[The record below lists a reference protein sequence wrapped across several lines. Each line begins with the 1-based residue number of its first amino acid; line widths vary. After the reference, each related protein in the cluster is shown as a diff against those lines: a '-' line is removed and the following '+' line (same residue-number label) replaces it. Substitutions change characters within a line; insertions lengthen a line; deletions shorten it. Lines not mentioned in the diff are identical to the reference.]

1 MLDDEWPNDAA
12 SEAAMGSRP
21 RIADSLGMRP
31 CLVGQCPG
39 SESPLREWMPSR
51 YVPEDRPLIGLRRGV
66 IGLHYGLKLRWIRF
80 DSVPVLEWIVITGSL
95 DWAKG

>member
-1 MLDDEWPNDAA
+1 M
-12 SEAAMGSRP
+12 
-21 RIADSLGMRP
+21 
-31 CLVGQCPG
+31 
-39 SESPLREWMPSR
+39 
-51 YVPEDRPLIGLRRGV
+51 PEDRPLIGLRRGV